1 MRQTFY
7 QYLMTLRNPNDHTE
21 IADFAQNAFLDHS
34 FPKQESDFDRLS
46 EYLELNGN
54 YLPSMSVFDDA
65 YREYQARER
74 IEGDTIG

>member
-7 QYLMTLRNPNDHTE
+7 QYLMTLRDPNDHSE
-21 IADFAQNAFLDHS
+21 IADFAQNAFLDQS
-34 FPKQESDFDRLS
+34 FPKQESGFDALS

-65 YREYQARER
+65 YREYQTRER